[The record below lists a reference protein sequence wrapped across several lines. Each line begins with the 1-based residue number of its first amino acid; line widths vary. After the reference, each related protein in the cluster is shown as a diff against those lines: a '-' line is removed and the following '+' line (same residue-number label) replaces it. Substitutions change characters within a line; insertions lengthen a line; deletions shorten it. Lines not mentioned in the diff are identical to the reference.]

1 MLKTKFGRN
10 PMDLKRW
17 PKFGFK
23 TSRHTSWR
31 QTLMPN
37 SLSSV
42 CSNSEHSK
50 LLTYASEPNSKYL
63 QQNIGKKR
71 GYDAG
76 DAFPPFI
83 KITMV
88 CANMRCQNQMKKSQR
103 GLNLKSACSTF
114 SRKFV
119 FLVRIFEVACYLS
132 IDYMHLSY
140 TLYIVSYLKHWT
152 IAKKNL

>member
-1 MLKTKFGRN
+1 MYVKNKIRKK
-10 PMDLKRW
+10 PH
-17 PKFGFK
+17 GFK
-23 TSRHTSWR
+23 ALAKIWI
-31 QTLMPN
+31 QNLKAN
-37 SLSSV
+37 V
-42 CSNSEHSK
+42 VASNLDAKLAVLRVLKCNEHSK

-103 GLNLKSACSTF
+103 GLNLKSASSTF
-114 SRKFV
+114 PHFISFHLALN
-119 FLVRIFEVACYLS
+119 FIDIACGHGL
-132 IDYMHLSY
+132 Y
-140 TLYIVSYLKHWT
+140 TSLYHPL
-152 IAKKNL
+152 